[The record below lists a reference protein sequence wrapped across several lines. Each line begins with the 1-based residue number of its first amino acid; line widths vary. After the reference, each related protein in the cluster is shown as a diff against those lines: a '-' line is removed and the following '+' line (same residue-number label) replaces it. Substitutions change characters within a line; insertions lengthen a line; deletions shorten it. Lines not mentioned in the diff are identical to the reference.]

1 MQATIHD
8 REALK
13 AVSPA
18 ALAAYARSA
27 GWQRGETYRVH
38 SHVYAGPDRPEIIVP
53 RTDHLGDYATV
64 VSRLIEVFA
73 QVADQDEL
81 TIYRSLVTGDRDVV
95 RIRVADSDDGSLGLN
110 EGVDLVSG
118 ARDLIRSA
126 ACSLSKTQPVYR
138 AGAIQE
144 ARELL
149 EQVRLGQTHQGS
161 FVITV
166 LTPVV
171 PPLVQPLQ
179 QELFPELSDDIPR
192 GDEDRDAPIQRKM
205 TRRLVEAL
213 KAARESTERAAAGE
227 SDAFS
232 RVVEKGVSANLCEA
246 LTCLIGPF
254 STLDIGVSWAQ
265 TRPSPLSEAPVQF
278 GRTDSPILQEA
289 ARWVRHRA
297 PQEGI
302 RLHGFIQLLKRS
314 ETQDDGTIHLTTH
327 VDEQPQAVRAV
338 LSQSDYDRAVQA
350 HKDKAMVTLKGD
362 LERKGQRWWLLNP
375 QVEGVLP
382 NEDAVPEGEQ

>member
-126 ACSLSKTQPVYR
+126 ACSLSK
-138 AGAIQE
+138 
-144 ARELL
+144 
-149 EQVRLGQTHQGS
+149 
-161 FVITV
+161 
-166 LTPVV
+166 
-171 PPLVQPLQ
+171 
-179 QELFPELSDDIPR
+179 
-192 GDEDRDAPIQRKM
+192 
-205 TRRLVEAL
+205 
-213 KAARESTERAAAGE
+213 
-227 SDAFS
+227 
-232 RVVEKGVSANLCEA
+232 
-246 LTCLIGPF
+246 
-254 STLDIGVSWAQ
+254 
-265 TRPSPLSEAPVQF
+265 
-278 GRTDSPILQEA
+278 
-289 ARWVRHRA
+289 
-297 PQEGI
+297 
-302 RLHGFIQLLKRS
+302 
-314 ETQDDGTIHLTTH
+314 
-327 VDEQPQAVRAV
+327 
-338 LSQSDYDRAVQA
+338 
-350 HKDKAMVTLKGD
+350 
-362 LERKGQRWWLLNP
+362 
-375 QVEGVLP
+375 
-382 NEDAVPEGEQ
+382 